1 MAFSWKEMHLIHI
14 LKKIRRTSALFHF
27 PHSLPIILPYLSTYP
42 KFQYQKGSF
51 IYTHKI
57 QQIKKIYIE
66 LNNKVLLYS
75 TGNYTQYP
83 GIKP

>member
-14 LKKIRRTSALFHF
+14 LKKIRMTSALFHF

-57 QQIKKIYIE
+57 QQDSKK
-66 LNNKVLLYS
+66 N
-75 TGNYTQYP
+75 
-83 GIKP
+83 